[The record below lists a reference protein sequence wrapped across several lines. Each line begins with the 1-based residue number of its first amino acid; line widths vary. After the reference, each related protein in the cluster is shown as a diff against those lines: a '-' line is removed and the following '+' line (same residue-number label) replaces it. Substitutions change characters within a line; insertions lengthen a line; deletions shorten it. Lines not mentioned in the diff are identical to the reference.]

1 MKRNCVQNVIVHI
14 PDNMDLHALSDKIN
28 EFHLEVVE
36 RRLNSSNLTTDDKI
50 AVIDKILDNL
60 KSRELDG
67 IIKKVFVKP
76 PYIVRWLCLFLFP
89 AANGKMFYVHKLCK
103 LLLRD
108 MVLFTIGLQF

>member
-28 EFHLEVVE
+28 EFHLQVVE

-50 AVIDKILDNL
+50 LDNL

-67 IIKKVFVKP
+67 IIK
-76 PYIVRWLCLFLFP
+76 
-89 AANGKMFYVHKLCK
+89 
-103 LLLRD
+103 
-108 MVLFTIGLQF
+108 

>member
-60 KSRELDG
+60 KSREFDG
-67 IIKKVFVKP
+67 II
-76 PYIVRWLCLFLFP
+76 
-89 AANGKMFYVHKLCK
+89 
-103 LLLRD
+103 
-108 MVLFTIGLQF
+108 Q

>member
-28 EFHLEVVE
+28 EFHLQVVE
-36 RRLNSSNLTTDDKI
+36 RRLNSSNLTI

-67 IIKKVFVKP
+67 IIK
-76 PYIVRWLCLFLFP
+76 
-89 AANGKMFYVHKLCK
+89 
-103 LLLRD
+103 
-108 MVLFTIGLQF
+108 

>member
-36 RRLNSSNLTTDDKI
+36 RRLNSSNKI

-60 KSRELDG
+60 KSREFDG
-67 IIKKVFVKP
+67 IIK
-76 PYIVRWLCLFLFP
+76 
-89 AANGKMFYVHKLCK
+89 
-103 LLLRD
+103 
-108 MVLFTIGLQF
+108 

>member
-36 RRLNSSNLTTDDKI
+36 RRLNSSNLTTDKI

-60 KSRELDG
+60 KSREFDG
-67 IIKKVFVKP
+67 IIK
-76 PYIVRWLCLFLFP
+76 
-89 AANGKMFYVHKLCK
+89 
-103 LLLRD
+103 
-108 MVLFTIGLQF
+108 

>member
-28 EFHLEVVE
+28 EFHLQVVE

-67 IIKKVFVKP
+67 IIKYVFVKP

-89 AANGKMFYVHKLCK
+89 TAESKMFYVHKLCK
-103 LLLRD
+103 LLLCD

>member
-50 AVIDKILDNL
+50 VDNL
-60 KSRELDG
+60 KSREFDG
-67 IIKKVFVKP
+67 IIK
-76 PYIVRWLCLFLFP
+76 
-89 AANGKMFYVHKLCK
+89 
-103 LLLRD
+103 
-108 MVLFTIGLQF
+108 